1 VVRASL
7 DADAVL
13 SLLTS
18 DDIASL
24 CEDLKLQG
32 YKVIKRK
39 GDIDDP
45 IAMVINIKDKFS
57 NRVDLLM
64 GIRGLGNEAFL
75 RIQNVNFMGATINII
90 SLEDFIAMKIFAG
103 NPIDIQDAKG
113 VLAVSGKKT
122 NLKLLQKLVL
132 DYGSECVERFKSI
145 L

>member
-1 VVRASL
+1 MVRASL